1 MAALATS
8 SQVLQKKYDVFI
20 SFRGSDIRPTFLSHL
35 KKQLQQ
41 EEIDVYVD
49 ERLERGDKIS
59 TALLEA
65 IESSMIALVIFSKD
79 YASSWWCLEELVK
92 IMECKRVND
101 QVVIP
106 VFYNVDPSHVR
117 HQEGS
122 YGDAFAQHE
131 QKYNHD
137 LMKLWK
143 SVLENTANLSGHHSS
158 NYFAESDLIDDIIKN
173 VSKKLEDKDIDEP
186 KDQLIGFQKDMTT
199 IESFMKVDSEEVRV
213 IGIWGKGGIGKTTL
227 AQVVFDKF
235 SPRYNSSCFV
245 SNVREESKR
254 IGLTGLLEKILSV
267 LLNNENLT
275 YKRRPNTQRRLS
287 RRKAFLVLDD
297 VDTSGQLHYLIE
309 ENLSLGPNSKIII
322 TSRDKHVLISGGVHE
337 VHEMK
342 ELCMEESL
350 QLFCWYAFK
359 KDHPKIGYKKLS
371 MQAIEYAGGL
381 PLALKVLGSY
391 LNSRDTKTWDSAL
404 KKLRKHP
411 NSEIYNVL
419 RVSYDGLD
427 ILEKRIFLDIAFFL
441 WGKKKELIINVLD
454 ACDDLYADCGIDGLI
469 NKALITISSDNI
481 VGIHDLLREM
491 AEEIVR
497 EESRK
502 HPERRSR
509 LNNSKEIQDILKNS
523 MGTDAIEGII
533 LEFDELSEDHLSLS
547 ANAFKNLSNLR
558 ILKIQHC
565 DPIGGRRLYFPN
577 GHLNFPNGLDSLSDK
592 LSYIYWEQCS
602 LASLP
607 MGFCAEKLV
616 EIHMPNSGVAKL
628 WDDAKNLMNLK
639 TINLSSCCNLVELPD
654 LSMAQNLEIME
665 LDYCSML
672 CSIHPSILSLPKLS
686 YLDLTGCWKLKSLH
700 GDKHMKSL
708 KYLMLKGCINLVEF
722 FLSSEELR
730 RLILDGTGLKTL
742 KLPIGQFNK
751 LDELCLGGSLK
762 SFQINELSCL
772 TSLKKFSL
780 SKFRGQIIWKSNLLT
795 LFDVW
800 RSLDELHLTHC
811 AVYEI
816 PDNISAMSLLRTL
829 SLRGCQVEGL
839 PNSIKHLSELK
850 ELDLGYCQQLR
861 SLPELPP
868 SITHFYV
875 DGCTSLETIDFKVM
889 RTIYNN
895 YSGEVK
901 VCYPG
906 STIPKGFK
914 YSRTAERFI
923 TIELAPSS
931 SDHLLGFASCCV
943 LAKWDVMYINT
954 FIWRKLHLEDEEIYC
969 EDEKKFPNLGKW
981 NGCNVYLWYDPM
993 ESILKETQRSF
1004 DGGTTYKF
1012 TCEFFVGDCF
1022 RNCVVE
1028 CDHHWI
1034 NECGI
1039 WPIYASDLQEEV
1051 VQQMELKLENRTT
1064 KRKRNSFTFFMGNF
1078 CAIPFII

>member
-1 MAALATS
+1 MAARATS

-20 SFRGSDIRPTFLSHL
+20 SFRGSDIRHTFLSHL

-65 IESSMIALVIFSKD
+65 IESSIIALVIFSKD
-79 YASSWWCLEELVK
+79 YASSRWCLEELVK
-92 IMECKRVND
+92 IMECKRVNN
-101 QVVIP
+101 QIVIP
-106 VFYNVDPSHVR
+106 VFYNIDPSHVR

-143 SVLENTANLSGHHSS
+143 SVLKNTANLSGHHSS
-158 NYFAESDLIDDIIKN
+158 NYFNESDLIDDIVKN
-173 VSKKLEDKDIDEP
+173 VSKKLEDKDITEP
-186 KDQLIGFQKDMTT
+186 KNQLIGFQKDLTT
-199 IESFMKVDSEEVRV
+199 VESFMKVDSEEVRV
-213 IGIWGKGGIGKTTL
+213 IGIWGKGGI
-227 AQVVFDKF
+227 
-235 SPRYNSSCFV
+235 
-245 SNVREESKR
+245 
-254 IGLTGLLEKILSV
+254 
-267 LLNNENLT
+267 
-275 YKRRPNTQRRLS
+275 
-287 RRKAFLVLDD
+287 
-297 VDTSGQLHYLIE
+297 DTSGQLHYLVE

-322 TSRDKHVLISGGVHE
+322 TSRDKHVLSSGGVHKI
-337 VHEMK
+337 HEMK

-350 QLFCWYAFK
+350 QLFCWFAFK
-359 KDHPKIGYKKLS
+359 QDHPKIGYEKLS
-371 MQAIEYAGGL
+371 MQAIEYARGL

-391 LNSRDTKTWDSAL
+391 LNSRDTKLWESAL

-411 NSEIYNVL
+411 NPEIYNVL

-427 ILEKRIFLDIAFFL
+427 ILEKKIFLDIAFFL
-441 WGKKKELIINVLD
+441 WGKKKELIISVLD
-454 ACDDLYADCGIDGLI
+454 ACGDLYADCGIDCLI
-469 NKALITISSDNI
+469 NKALITISRDNI
-481 VGIHDLLREM
+481 VGIHDLLQEM

-497 EESRK
+497 EESRE
-502 HPERRSR
+502 HPEKRSR
-509 LNNSKEIQDILKNS
+509 LNDSKEIQEILKNS

-533 LEFDELSEDHLSLS
+533 LKLDESIGSLSLS
-547 ANAFKNLSNLR
+547 ANAFKNLSSLR

-565 DPIGGRRLYFPN
+565 DPNGGGQLYFPN
-577 GHLNFPNGLDSLSDK
+577 GLESLPDK
-592 LSYIYWEQCS
+592 LSYIYWGRYP

-616 EIHMPNSGVAKL
+616 EIHMNGSKVAKL
-628 WDDAKNLMNLK
+628 WDDVQNLMNLK
-639 TINLSSCCNLVELPD
+639 TIDLSLSFNLVKLPD
-654 LSMAQNLEIME
+654 LSMAQNLEIVK
-665 LDYCSML
+665 LDHCGSL

-686 YLDLTGCWKLKSLH
+686 YLGLWECCKPKSLY

-708 KYLMLKGCINLVEF
+708 KHLRLFDCIRLVEF
-722 FLSSEELR
+722 LLSSEEMR
-730 RLILDGTGLKTL
+730 WLDLVSTGIETL
-742 KLPIGQFNK
+742 KLPIGRFNK
-751 LDELCLGGSLK
+751 LEKLCLGG
-762 SFQINELSCL
+762 LSCL

-780 SKFRGQIIWKSNLLT
+780 SEYRGGLICESNLLT

-800 RSLDELHLTHC
+800 RSLEELHFTNC
-811 AVYEI
+811 VVYEI

-850 ELDLGYCQQLR
+850 KLDLGHCKQLR

-889 RTIYNN
+889 RTIYNS

-914 YSRTAERFI
+914 YSRKAERFI
-923 TIELAPSS
+923 SIELAPSS

-943 LAKWDVMYINT
+943 LATPTWAFNYEMPW
-954 FIWRKLHLEDEEIYC
+954 IWRKLQFEDEEIYW
-969 EDEKKFPNLGKW
+969 EDENFFPDIVDV
-981 NGCNVYLWYDPM
+981 NGHNVYLCWRIVQPNENASPSKFLWDKL
-993 ESILKETQRSF
+993 SCSSLIRLSSQR
-1004 DGGTTYKF
+1004 
-1012 TCEFFVGDCF
+1012 
-1022 RNCVVE
+1022 
-1028 CDHHWI
+1028 
-1034 NECGI
+1034 
-1039 WPIYASDLQEEV
+1039 
-1051 VQQMELKLENRTT
+1051 
-1064 KRKRNSFTFFMGNF
+1064 
-1078 CAIPFII
+1078 